1 MLSSLCLRTVLQA
14 TREIAIDLLRSRWSI
29 LLGFTAVALAA
40 FTKGAPEEPLWAGIA
55 FLICG
60 FGLIPLAKILADLV
74 DLLSEK
80 LGDRLGGLVNVA
92 FGNLVEIV
100 VSITALT
107 SGLFHLVVISL
118 AGSVITNSLL
128 MLGLSV
134 IVAGRKTREVKIS
147 SIGSSLQARQLT
159 LGVIFV
165 SVPSIFAISQKIEL
179 AEGGK
184 ILDKF
189 GTYSIIVSLVV
200 LCFYLL
206 SFLFSLG
213 THRELFEEPLDQQ
226 EIAAEEDLEKV
237 ERPIIPILI
246 LLVLVSVLL
255 AGISEPLVD
264 SLQNLVSK
272 SGLSDLFVG
281 LFLLPLFGSI
291 SEGMVAVRAAS
302 EQRMG
307 LAMTSTLD
315 SATQLLMFVL
325 PLLVLIGWALGSYLH
340 LSLPIAPL
348 GCLIATA
355 VVISKIVDD
364 RQLDW
369 YEGVALISLYLVLMM
384 GSLLITT

>member
-1 MLSSLCLRTVLQA
+1 MLKA
-14 TREIAIDLLRSRWSI
+14 TREIAVDLLRSRWSI

-40 FTKGAPEEPLWAGIA
+40 FSKGAPEEPLWAGVA
-55 FLICG
+55 FFICG
-60 FGLIPLAKILADLV
+60 VGLIPLAKILADLV

-100 VSITALT
+100 VSITALS
-107 SGLFHLVVISL
+107 SGLYHLVVMSL
-118 AGSVITNSLL
+118 AGAVITNTLL

-134 IVAGRKTREVKIS
+134 IVAGRKTREVVIS
-147 SIGSSLQARQLT
+147 SMGSALQSRQLM

-165 SVPSIFAISQKIEL
+165 SVPSIFAIAQKIEL

-189 GTYSIIVSLVV
+189 GTYSIIVSILV
-200 LCFYLL
+200 LAFYLL

-213 THRELFEEPLDQQ
+213 THRELFEEPLDQ
-226 EIAAEEDLEKV
+226 EEVAAEEDLEKV
-237 ERPIIPILI
+237 DRPMVPILI
-246 LLVLVSVLL
+246 LLVVVSVLL

-264 SLQNLVSK
+264 SLDNLVEK
-272 SGLSDLFVG
+272 SGLSELFVG

-302 EQRMG
+302 EKRMG

-315 SATQLLMFVL
+315 SAAQLLMFVL
-325 PLLVLIGWALGSYLH
+325 PLLVLIGWAIGSYLH

-348 GCLIATA
+348 GCLIAST
-355 VVISKIVDD
+355 VVISKIVED

-369 YEGVALISLYLVLMM
+369 YEGVALVALYLVLMM
-384 GSLLITT
+384 GSLLIS

>member
-1 MLSSLCLRTVLQA
+1 MRELSGQPVLQA
-14 TREIAIDLLRSRWSI
+14 TREIAVDLLRSRWSI
-29 LLGFTAVALAA
+29 MLGFTAVALAA
-40 FTKGAPEEPLWAGIA
+40 FSNGAPEEPLWAGIA

-134 IVAGRKTREVKIS
+134 IVAGRRTREVEIS
-147 SIGSSLQARQLT
+147 SIGSSLQARQLM

-165 SVPSIFAISQKIEL
+165 SVPSIFAIAQKIEL
-179 AEGGK
+179 VEGGK

-189 GTYSIIVSLVV
+189 GTYSIIVSFLV
-200 LCFYLL
+200 LAFYLL
-206 SFLFSLG
+206 SFVFSLG

-226 EIAAEEDLEKV
+226 EVAAEEDLEKV
-237 ERPIIPILI
+237 ERPIVPILI
-246 LLVLVSVLL
+246 LLVIVSVLL

-302 EQRMG
+302 EKRMG

-315 SATQLLMFVL
+315 SAAQLLMFVL
-325 PLLVLIGWALGSYLH
+325 PLLVIIGWALGSYLH

-355 VVISKIVDD
+355 VVISKIVED

-369 YEGVALISLYLVLMM
+369 YEGVALVSLYLVLMM
-384 GSLLITT
+384 GSLLIT

>member
-1 MLSSLCLRTVLQA
+1 MLKA
-14 TREIAIDLLRSRWSI
+14 TREIAVDLLRSRWSI

-40 FTKGAPEEPLWAGIA
+40 FSKGAPEAPLWAGVA
-55 FLICG
+55 FFICG
-60 FGLIPLAKILADLV
+60 VGLIPLAKILADLV

-100 VSITALT
+100 VSITALS
-107 SGLFHLVVISL
+107 SGLYHLVVMSL
-118 AGSVITNSLL
+118 AGAVITNTLL

-134 IVAGRKTREVKIS
+134 IVAGRKTREVVIS
-147 SIGSSLQARQLT
+147 SMGSALQSRQLM

-165 SVPSIFAISQKIEL
+165 SVPSIFAIAQKIEL
-179 AEGGK
+179 VEGGEV
-184 ILDKF
+184 IDRF
-189 GTYSIIVSLVV
+189 GTYSIIVSILV
-200 LCFYLL
+200 LAFYLL

-213 THRELFEEPLDQQ
+213 THRELFEEPLDQ
-226 EIAAEEDLEKV
+226 EEVAVEEDLEKV
-237 ERPIIPILI
+237 DRPMVAILI
-246 LLVLVSVLL
+246 LLVVVSVLL

-264 SLQNLVSK
+264 SLDHLVEK
-272 SGLSDLFVG
+272 SGLSELFVG

-302 EQRMG
+302 ENRMG

-315 SATQLLMFVL
+315 SAAQLLMFVL
-325 PLLVLIGWALGSYLH
+325 PLLVLIGWAIGSYLH

-348 GCLIATA
+348 GCLIASA
-355 VVISKIVDD
+355 MLISKIVED

-369 YEGVALISLYLVLMM
+369 YEGVALVALYLVLMM
-384 GSLLITT
+384 GSLLIS

>member
-1 MLSSLCLRTVLQA
+1 MLRVTG
-14 TREIAIDLLRSRWSI
+14 EIAIDLLRSRWSI

-40 FTKGAPEEPLWAGIA
+40 FSKGAPEDPFLAGVA

-60 FGLIPLAKILADLV
+60 VGLIPLAKMLADLV
-74 DLLSEK
+74 DLLAEK
-80 LGDRLGGLVNVA
+80 LGDRLGGLINVA

-107 SGLFHLVVISL
+107 SGLYHLVVISL
-118 AGSVITNSLL
+118 AGAVITNSLL

-134 IVAGRKTREVKIS
+134 IVAGRKEREVTIS
-147 SIGSSLQARQLT
+147 GIGSALQSRQLM

-165 SVPSIFAISQKIEL
+165 SVPSIFAIAQKIEL
-179 AEGGK
+179 TEGAEV
-184 ILDKF
+184 IDKF
-189 GTYSIIVSLVV
+189 GTYSVLVAILV
-200 LCFYLL
+200 LAFYLL

-213 THRELFEEPLDQQ
+213 THRELFEPAVDLEVK
-226 EIAAEEDLEKV
+226 AAEEDLEMV
-237 ERPIIPILI
+237 DRPMLPIGI
-246 LLVLVSVLL
+246 LLVIVSILL

-264 SLQNLVSK
+264 SLQNLVSN

-302 EQRMG
+302 EGRMG

-315 SATQLLMFVL
+315 SAAQLLMFVL

-340 LSLPIAPL
+340 LSLPVASL

-355 VVISKIVDD
+355 VIISKIVDD
-364 RQLDW
+364 QELDW
-369 YEGVALISLYLVLMM
+369 YEGVALVTLYLVLMI
-384 GSLLITT
+384 GSLLIF

>member
-1 MLSSLCLRTVLQA
+1 MLKA
-14 TREIAIDLLRSRWSI
+14 TREIAVDLLRSRWSI

-40 FTKGAPEEPLWAGIA
+40 FSKGAPEEPLWAGVA
-55 FLICG
+55 FFICG
-60 FGLIPLAKILADLV
+60 VGLIPLAKILADLV

-100 VSITALT
+100 VSITALS
-107 SGLFHLVVISL
+107 SGLYHLVVMSL
-118 AGSVITNSLL
+118 AGAVITNTLL

-134 IVAGRKTREVKIS
+134 IVAGRKTREVVIS
-147 SIGSSLQARQLT
+147 SMGSALQSRQLM

-165 SVPSIFAISQKIEL
+165 SVPSIFAIAQKIEL
-179 AEGGK
+179 VEGGK

-189 GTYSIIVSLVV
+189 GTYSIIVSILV
-200 LCFYLL
+200 LAFYLL

-213 THRELFEEPLDQQ
+213 THRELFEEPLDQ
-226 EIAAEEDLEKV
+226 EEVAVEEDLEKV
-237 ERPIIPILI
+237 DRPMVAILI
-246 LLVLVSVLL
+246 LLVVVSVLL

-264 SLQNLVSK
+264 SLDHLVEK
-272 SGLSDLFVG
+272 SGLSELFVG

-302 EQRMG
+302 ENRMG

-315 SATQLLMFVL
+315 SAAQLLMFVL
-325 PLLVLIGWALGSYLH
+325 PLLVLIGWAIGSYLH

-348 GCLIATA
+348 GCLIASA
-355 VVISKIVDD
+355 MLISKIVED

-369 YEGVALISLYLVLMM
+369 YEGVALVALYLVLMM
-384 GSLLITT
+384 GSLLIS

>member
-1 MLSSLCLRTVLQA
+1 MLRVTG
-14 TREIAIDLLRSRWSI
+14 EIAIDLLRSRWSI

-40 FTKGAPEEPLWAGIA
+40 FSKGAPEDPFLAGVA

-60 FGLIPLAKILADLV
+60 VGLIPLAKMLADLV
-74 DLLSEK
+74 DLLAEK
-80 LGDRLGGLVNVA
+80 LGDRLGGLINVA

-107 SGLFHLVVISL
+107 SGLYHLVVISL
-118 AGSVITNSLL
+118 AGAVITNSLL

-134 IVAGRKTREVKIS
+134 IVAGRKEREVTIS
-147 SIGSSLQARQLT
+147 GIGSALQSRQLM

-165 SVPSIFAISQKIEL
+165 SVPSIFAIAQKIEL
-179 AEGGK
+179 AEGAEV
-184 ILDKF
+184 IDKF
-189 GTYSIIVSLVV
+189 GTYSVLVAILV
-200 LCFYLL
+200 LAFYLL

-213 THRELFEEPLDQQ
+213 THRELFEPAVDLEVK
-226 EIAAEEDLEKV
+226 AAEEDLEMV
-237 ERPIIPILI
+237 DRPMLPIGI
-246 LLVLVSVLL
+246 LLVIVSILL

-264 SLQNLVSK
+264 SLQNLVSN

-302 EQRMG
+302 EGRMG

-315 SATQLLMFVL
+315 SAAQLLMFVL

-340 LSLPIAPL
+340 LSLPVASL

-355 VVISKIVDD
+355 VIISKIVDD
-364 RQLDW
+364 QELDW
-369 YEGVALISLYLVLMM
+369 YEGVALVTLYLVLMI
-384 GSLLITT
+384 GSLLIF

>member
-1 MLSSLCLRTVLQA
+1 MLKA
-14 TREIAIDLLRSRWSI
+14 TREIAVDLLRSRWSI

-40 FTKGAPEEPLWAGIA
+40 FSKGAPEEPLWAGVA
-55 FLICG
+55 FFICG
-60 FGLIPLAKILADLV
+60 VGLIPLAKILADLV

-100 VSITALT
+100 VSITALS
-107 SGLFHLVVISL
+107 SGLYHLVVMSL
-118 AGSVITNSLL
+118 AGAVITNTLL

-134 IVAGRKTREVKIS
+134 IVAGRKTREVVIS
-147 SIGSSLQARQLT
+147 SMGSALQSRQLM

-165 SVPSIFAISQKIEL
+165 SVPSIFAIAQKIEL
-179 AEGGK
+179 VEGGEV
-184 ILDKF
+184 IDRF
-189 GTYSIIVSLVV
+189 GTYSIIVSILV
-200 LCFYLL
+200 LAFYLL

-213 THRELFEEPLDQQ
+213 THRELFEEPLDQ
-226 EIAAEEDLEKV
+226 EEVAAEEDLEKV
-237 ERPIIPILI
+237 DRPMVPILI
-246 LLVLVSVLL
+246 LLVVVSVLL

-264 SLQNLVSK
+264 SLDHLVEK
-272 SGLSDLFVG
+272 SGLSELFVG

-302 EQRMG
+302 EKRMG

-315 SATQLLMFVL
+315 SAAQLLMFVL
-325 PLLVLIGWALGSYLH
+325 PLLVLIGWAIGSYLH

-348 GCLIATA
+348 GCLIASA
-355 VVISKIVDD
+355 MVISKIVED

-369 YEGVALISLYLVLMM
+369 YEGVALVALYLVLMM
-384 GSLLITT
+384 GSLLIS